1 MDVLRLMTILV
12 VGMLGGGMAVCALI
26 ALIVFL
32 VSGVCTRLF
41 KNNDHD

>member
-1 MDVLRLMTILV
+1 MDVLRLMTSLV
-12 VGMLGGGMAVCALI
+12 VGMLGGAMAVCALI

-32 VSGVCTRLF
+32 VSDVCARLF